1 MKLLTQEQYDAYDA
15 ATRRGA
21 LEGTAVGAALSYG
34 AHRLAIRRYPAY
46 AKLTPSLKML
56 GGLLFTVPLLAI
68 QAERR
73 GLEYDQTQWVGENLL
88 LSDSKEIEERQ
99 RWESLSTGQ
108 KIKEWGMNHQ
118 YSIILGGWAAGIATS
133 SAIIF
138 RNKYQTYPQKVVQVR
153 MWAQGITVALMIAAG
168 VLTANQR
175 QEKMDHRTE
184 DHSWMDVIEAR
195 EKERQLEKAG
205 YVRS

>member
-1 MKLLTQEQYDAYDA
+1 MKLLTQEQFDAFDSA
-15 ATRRGA
+15 ARRGA
-21 LEGTAVGAALSYG
+21 LEGTVFGGALSFG
-34 AHRLAIRRYPAY
+34 MHRFALSRYPSY
-46 AKLTPSLKML
+46 RNLTPSLKLL

-73 GLEYDQTQWVGENLL
+73 GLEYDQSQWVGENLL
-88 LSDSKEIEERQ
+88 FTDKKELEARKH
-99 RWESLSTGQ
+99 WESLSTGQ

-138 RNKYQTYPQKVVQVR
+138 RNKYQSYPQKVVQVR

-175 QEKMDHRTE
+175 QEKMEHRAE
-184 DHSWMDVIEAR
+184 DHSWMNVLETRER
-195 EKERQLEKAG
+195 EKQLEQAG